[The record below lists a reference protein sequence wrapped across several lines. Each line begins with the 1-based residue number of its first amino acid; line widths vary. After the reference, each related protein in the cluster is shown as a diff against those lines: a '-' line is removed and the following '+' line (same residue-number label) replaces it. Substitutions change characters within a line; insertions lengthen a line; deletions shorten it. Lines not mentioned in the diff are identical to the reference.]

1 MSHDT
6 VSFIAL
12 CTGLL
17 VFLLVVSVVSK
28 NYSLNRIKSKTV
40 GDGQHGTARWAT
52 LKEIGKTYAHI
63 PFDVAHWRK
72 GERLPQKQGVVVGSM
87 GGGKKE
93 QRRIAALGRT
103 AVRYVKRIWKK
114 RKYGQDPDGPELI
127 RALVDSDDIHCLMIG
142 ASGVGKTA
150 YFLYPN
156 LEFACASGMSFLALD
171 SKGDLARNYGAV
183 ASMYYGYQVSVV
195 DLRNPTCSDGYNLL
209 TLINRYMDLAVA
221 NPDDLKS
228 RAKSEKYAKILS
240 NTIIN
245 PSGDESIYG
254 QNSYFYQAA
263 EGVLTATIL
272 LLAEHLP
279 PTKEQPEE
287 LRHIVSVFKL
297 VQELLAPIG
306 SGPKAKNGF
315 QFLMAMMPEDHKAR
329 WFSGSALTTAEQS
342 MNSVMSTVLSRLNAF
357 LDSELEQVLCFDN
370 VIDAER
376 MAREKC
382 AVFLILPEEDVTKH
396 FMASLIVQALSQE
409 LFYVADKNG
418 GKLPRRVIFFM
429 DEFGTMPP
437 FNVLPLFS
445 AGRSRRLTLVP
456 IIQSLA
462 QLEKNYGKEG
472 AAIIQDNCQT
482 TIFGGFAPSS
492 QTAEVLSKAL
502 GTRTVLSGSVSQGK
516 ESSQSLQMMERPLL
530 SADELKSLPKGEFIV
545 MKTGTHP
552 MQTHLQLFLD
562 WGIAFGEEYR
572 VPEHGARKVAYANK
586 EMLMKV
592 IRRKYPPV
600 AGKTPSSSEAEA
612 SGGKS
617 APAREEAQ
625 QELIAAAE
633 GAKRRAY
640 NTPKAEDTT

>member
-12 CTGLL
+12 CIALL
-17 VFLLVVSVVSK
+17 ILLLVVSVVSK

-52 LKEIGKTYAHI
+52 LKEIGKSYAHI
-63 PFDVAHWRK
+63 PFDVVHWRK

-93 QRRIAALGRT
+93 RQCLAVLGRT

-114 RKYGQDPDGPELI
+114 RKNGQYTDEPELI

-156 LEFACASGMSFLALD
+156 LEYTCASGMSFLALD

-183 ASMYYGYQVSVV
+183 ASKYYGYQVSVV

-287 LRHIVSVFKL
+287 RRHIVSVFKL

-306 SGPKAKNGF
+306 SGPKA
-315 QFLMAMMPEDHKAR
+315 
-329 WFSGSALTTAEQS
+329 
-342 MNSVMSTVLSRLNAF
+342 
-357 LDSELEQVLCFDN
+357 
-370 VIDAER
+370 
-376 MAREKC
+376 
-382 AVFLILPEEDVTKH
+382 
-396 FMASLIVQALSQE
+396 
-409 LFYVADKNG
+409 
-418 GKLPRRVIFFM
+418 
-429 DEFGTMPP
+429 
-437 FNVLPLFS
+437 
-445 AGRSRRLTLVP
+445 
-456 IIQSLA
+456 
-462 QLEKNYGKEG
+462 
-472 AAIIQDNCQT
+472 
-482 TIFGGFAPSS
+482 
-492 QTAEVLSKAL
+492 
-502 GTRTVLSGSVSQGK
+502 
-516 ESSQSLQMMERPLL
+516 
-530 SADELKSLPKGEFIV
+530 
-545 MKTGTHP
+545 
-552 MQTHLQLFLD
+552 
-562 WGIAFGEEYR
+562 
-572 VPEHGARKVAYANK
+572 
-586 EMLMKV
+586 
-592 IRRKYPPV
+592 
-600 AGKTPSSSEAEA
+600 
-612 SGGKS
+612 
-617 APAREEAQ
+617 
-625 QELIAAAE
+625 
-633 GAKRRAY
+633 
-640 NTPKAEDTT
+640 